1 MDSNRE
7 EFPAS
12 SFSSTLCFLLLIPI
26 EGLSSGKV
34 AVLAARSEEECGR
47 CYWGKKPIPAQP
59 PGSVTILLG
68 QETHPGVCVRGGGPP
83 LVEVWYP
90 HVAIVLSP
98 TSRRSASKTPPAGD
112 LDRKVDRGRYR
123 RANIMP
129 GKHGFLRLR
138 FAINSLLSSRS
149 SCDLEEFTRG
159 RVIGQDG
166 SQVLLNSGWSSS
178 FPSFTLPIFENSV
191 EDKTCTI
198 LGLFIYVTYL
208 SCQSVTVLRWDGHPC
223 KLV

>member
-1 MDSNRE
+1 M
-7 EFPAS
+7 
-12 SFSSTLCFLLLIPI
+12 
-26 EGLSSGKV
+26 
-34 AVLAARSEEECGR
+34 RSL
-47 CYWGKKPIPAQP
+47 
-59 PGSVTILLG
+59 LLG
-68 QETHPGVCVRGGGPP
+68 QETDLSAATRLCYHSIGARNPSWSVCEGGGPP
-83 LVEVWYP
+83 LVQVWYP

-208 SCQSVTVLRWDGHPC
+208 SCQSVTIPHWDGHPC